1 MGVLPVCLNVVFLS
15 LPRSLTAAS
24 FRSLCSH
31 KRSWQNHIPSSR
43 SFSCNR
49 LSGNKKSRH
58 TNAYRLTA
66 KRINL
71 SLAVVASH
79 SCNRLWNSKSKLS
92 FTLICCRQSKAVS
105 EAAAFSLSIPQALS
119 GSQPSSQI
127 CEERYSV
134 VALFWYFF
142 IIHHRTNVCQ
152 YFLNKFLNIFQKS
165 GDTILFYALRSEIET
180 DSHFIMSLK
189 PLITTYKNRK
199 LEVEKAW
206 FQAISKA

>member
-1 MGVLPVCLNVVFLS
+1 MLLLSETVNTVSLLVTAYDISAVFHVGVLPVCLNVVFLF

-92 FTLICCRQSKAVS
+92 FTLFRLPTVQGSS
-105 EAAAFSLSIPQALS
+105 EAAVLSLSVPLALS
-119 GSQPSSQI
+119 GWKPS
-127 CEERYSV
+127 
-134 VALFWYFF
+134 L
-142 IIHHRTNVCQ
+142 
-152 YFLNKFLNIFQKS
+152 
-165 GDTILFYALRSEIET
+165 
-180 DSHFIMSLK
+180 SL
-189 PLITTYKNRK
+189 
-199 LEVEKAW
+199 
-206 FQAISKA
+206 